1 MRRIL
6 CLAFILALL
15 TPRLFSQAIA
25 TLRTGDVFDMRL
37 SGMPAE
43 FAQEF
48 ALQYTVGQ
56 DGTVN
61 VPLVGEIKAAGLTGT
76 QLERTIQN
84 RLMGEKIF
92 KQPTVII
99 NIAPVARIVSVSGGV
114 RQPQRLQWS
123 PDLTLTSAIGNA
135 GGLDEFSNGKGIRI
149 IRESKVIGPFNWRD
163 LERDPG
169 LDPKLLPGDQV
180 TVPRS

>member
-1 MRRIL
+1 MRRTICIAAL
-6 CLAFILALL
+6 LALL
-15 TPRLFSQAIA
+15 IPRLFAQTVA

-37 SGMPAE
+37 SGMPPEYAAE
-43 FAQEF
+43 Y

-61 VPLVGEIKAAGLTGT
+61 VPGIGEIKAAGLTAT

-99 NIAPVARIVSVSGGV
+99 NIASVARYVSV
-114 RQPQRLQWS
+114 
-123 PDLTLTSAIGNA
+123 
-135 GGLDEFSNGKGIRI
+135 
-149 IRESKVIGPFNWRD
+149 
-163 LERDPG
+163 
-169 LDPKLLPGDQV
+169 
-180 TVPRS
+180 

>member
-6 CLAFILALL
+6 CLTALL
-15 TPRLFSQAIA
+15 ARIATQLFAQPVA
-25 TLRTGDVFDMRL
+25 TLRPGDVFDMRL

-43 FAQEF
+43 FAAEY

-61 VPLVGEIKAAGLTGT
+61 VPAIGEIKAAGLTAT

-84 RLMGEKIF
+84 RLMGAKIF

-99 NIAPVARIVSVSGGV
+99 NIATGARYVSVSGGV
-114 RQPQRLQWS
+114 RQPQRLQWT
-123 PDLTLTSAIGNA
+123 PDLTLASSIGHC
-135 GGLDEFSNGKGIRI
+135 GGLGDFSNGKNIRLVRNGAI
-149 IRESKVIGPFNWRD
+149 AGVFHLKELQKNPAI
-163 LERDPG
+163 
-169 LDPKLLPGDQV
+169 DPKLLPGDQV
-180 TVPRS
+180 QVPE